1 MMRATIRPTRVARA
15 AIAMILFA
23 VGAAGSGATNGA
35 RSAQAGCSDTTELV
49 TRCEWG
55 ADETLM
61 TWAPEFYPAQKITIH
76 HTGTANG
83 DVDPAATVRAIYRH
97 QAVDLGF
104 GDIGYQYLIDENG
117 RVYEGRYSG
126 DDPYPGHD
134 STGTKVVTGAH
145 VAGSNSGNIGI
156 ALIGTLTSQDA
167 TIAAR
172 AALERLLRE
181 LVMRYGIAPQGAS
194 LYVNPVD
201 GTTRDVANI
210 SGHRDWAAS
219 ECPGGTFYAQL
230 PAIRAAVAGA
240 APPTDTAA
248 PIISGLTAVVKN

>member
-1 MMRATIRPTRVARA
+1 MRSKIRPTRGARA
-15 AIAMILFA
+15 AIVMTLLV
-23 VGAAGSGATNGA
+23 VGATGSGATTGTT
-35 RSAQAGCSDTTELV
+35 SAQAGCSDTTEIV

-61 TWAPEFYPAQKITIH
+61 TWAPEFYAAQKLTIH
-76 HTGTANG
+76 HTGTSNG
-83 DVDPAATVRAIYRH
+83 DVDPAATVRAIYRYE
-97 QAVDLGF
+97 AVDLGF

-126 DDPYPGHD
+126 DDPYPAHD
-134 STGTKVVTGAH
+134 PTGTKVVTGAH
-145 VAGSNSGNIGI
+145 VEGSNSGNIGI

-181 LVMRYGIAPQGAS
+181 LVTLHAISPQGAS
-194 LYVNPVD
+194 LYVNPVN
-201 GTTRDVANI
+201 GTTRDIANI
-210 SGHRDWAAS
+210 SGHRDWAAT

-230 PAIRAAVAGA
+230 PAIREALTGA
-240 APPTDTAA
+240 PPPTDTPA
-248 PIISGLTAVVKN
+248 PIVSGVTAVVNN